1 MAAHTY
7 NGAARGV
14 SMKKKKPR
22 LILKIVH
29 YLIIITAFL
38 VVVFLV
44 LSLGFRSAAIHEA
57 VRKDAEV
64 LFVQTRQAFAAMD
77 NTKDEINGKNTF
89 SYIFTLLKTDSDTD
103 LYAVDPGTGKIV
115 GSTSAEMIGKRP
127 AEIGLPMPD
136 VSKGTAAEHGTV
148 NGRYSYCV
156 FSMAGDHIIVY
167 VVPRTV
173 VYRDLVGNML
183 VTCATLLIVVICLV
197 ASVSWYMNRYVVRNI
212 RRINE
217 SLTEISKGN
226 LDKHIEVE
234 NTEEFSE
241 LSAHINE
248 MIDSLLGTTDVLSYI
263 INRTGSRVGVYVYN
277 SHMSTVRFTD
287 YIPELFSLDA
297 ENVASI
303 FSDYRAFQSYIVK
316 LRKNPLAGE
325 TNIYQLPGDEERYI
339 RIDEAMHQGDVL
351 GVVVDMTEEIE
362 KRRQIETESDLDLL
376 TGLLNRRG
384 LKRRLT
390 GLFKDPEALGFGAIF
405 LIDADNLKF
414 INDRYGHDHGD
425 RYLMALANLLR
436 GYGSK
441 KNVAA
446 RLGGDEYVLFLY
458 GYDDEKT
465 LEKDIRSLQKL
476 QDFVFVDLDADTH
489 VLLQFSLGYALSA
502 GSSDH
507 SSLLKIADEMMY
519 ENKRQR
525 KHLRGS

>member
-1 MAAHTY
+1 
-7 NGAARGV
+7 
-14 SMKKKKPR
+14 
-22 LILKIVH
+22 
-29 YLIIITAFL
+29 
-38 VVVFLV
+38 
-44 LSLGFRSAAIHEA
+44 
-57 VRKDAEV
+57 
-64 LFVQTRQAFAAMD
+64 
-77 NTKDEINGKNTF
+77 
-89 SYIFTLLKTDSDTD
+89 
-103 LYAVDPGTGKIV
+103 
-115 GSTSAEMIGKRP
+115 
-127 AEIGLPMPD
+127 
-136 VSKGTAAEHGTV
+136 
-148 NGRYSYCV
+148 
-156 FSMAGDHIIVY
+156 
-167 VVPRTV
+167 
-173 VYRDLVGNML
+173 
-183 VTCATLLIVVICLV
+183 
-197 ASVSWYMNRYVVRNI
+197 
-212 RRINE
+212 
-217 SLTEISKGN
+217 
-226 LDKHIEVE
+226 
-234 NTEEFSE
+234 
-241 LSAHINE
+241 

-316 LRKNPLAGE
+316 LMKNPLAGE
-325 TNIYQLPGDEERYI
+325 TNIYQLPGDDERYI

-507 SSLLKIADEMMY
+507 SSLLKIADERMY